1 MSELFKNDYAM
12 IDTTPAF
19 RADGQ
24 EYEHLRITSGKGL
37 GGIAIPTVNL
47 RGINYLAMVKQY
59 RPVLDEETLEFPRGG
74 TDSLDAAEA
83 IRELVEETSLE
94 PLKKLAPLRLGIIYP
109 DTGILTTKV
118 SVWQIAINPHSVK
131 LAEGYIENESN
142 AEHKWLSEG
151 EIRGAVKNGK
161 IRCSMTLAAFALW
174 NAWIWA
180 LKQLLNLKI

>member
-1 MSELFKNDYAM
+1 MTEFFKNDYATV
-12 IDTTPAF
+12 DSVLAF
-19 RADGQ
+19 RADGE
-24 EYEHLRITSGKGL
+24 EYQHLRITSGKGL

-47 RGINYLAMVKQY
+47 RGMEYFAMVKQY
-59 RPVLDEETLEFPRGG
+59 RPVLGEETLEFPRGG
-74 TDSLDAAEA
+74 TDSLNAAET

-142 AEHKWLSEG
+142 AEHEWLSAG
-151 EIRGAVKNGK
+151 EIRGAIKNGR

-174 NAWIWA
+174 NA
-180 LKQLLNLKI
+180 